1 MPTERIAMRRVRE
14 MLRLRLDAGLGGR
27 EIARRMGVAP
37 STFREMTRRFEES
50 GLAWPLPLDLTD
62 SELEDRLY
70 GESRT
75 KQGFRRR
82 AEPDWA
88 ALTAS

>member
-1 MPTERIAMRRVRE
+1 
-14 MLRLRLDAGLGGR
+14 
-27 EIARRMGVAP
+27 
-37 STFREMTRRFEES
+37 MTRRFEES